1 MYFVVGLVSS
11 VLHMLDGQVKLDLPK
26 LDSLKILFENKPF
39 DVFTVSETWLKPS
52 ILDNEIHLPVTLA
65 YDLIDWEKLAVDV
78 WLMFVMGFLIAQD
91 LISVPLLPSLVLSK
105 YLTLNA
111 KSC

>member
-1 MYFVVGLVSS
+1 MLRAEKILVSS
-11 VLHMLDGQVKLDLPK
+11 IAL
-26 LDSLKILFENKPF
+26 
-39 DVFTVSETWLKPS
+39 
-52 ILDNEIHLPVTLA
+52 VTLA

-105 YLTLNA
+105 YLALNA
-111 KSC
+111 KGC